1 MESEKEV
8 IARGSLKQLA
18 SALSK
23 AGMLIGGD
31 IKEDMLKDIDPSA
44 LAYEL
49 IEGRNSEETLHI
61 VSSEE
66 LQKAIDK
73 IMEQK
78 QPIKIEV
85 SRSADFKPLAAEIDA
100 QYKIRGREVEHTN
113 GSIND
118 FVMYFRDRLARMRQ
132 IIAQHSSY
140 GQFLQSLEHI
150 NDYASGREVYIFG
163 IVNRKIITKNNNL
176 MLELED
182 EEGYAKVM
190 FMNGSSKEAQELY
203 VNANSITND
212 EVIAIKGKISGP
224 FVIANMIV
232 WPDVPIRQQKKVEE
246 NINIAFLSDI
256 HVGSKLF
263 MEKNF
268 SKMIRWL
275 NGDADHTQMDM
286 VGGIKY
292 IVISGDDADG
302 IGVYPNQDRDLAVSD
317 MYTQYKMLFDF
328 VEAIPDYIHVF
339 IMPGNHDAVQRAEP
353 QPPLPQELIGD
364 FKKDNVHIVSN
375 PSYMTLHGLE
385 VLGYHGTSLDS
396 IISAIPNN
404 SYSVPEKAM
413 VELLKRRHLSPI
425 YGGNIIV
432 PSKTDNLVIDTI
444 PDILHMGHIHKNGTT
459 KYHGVTVINSGT
471 WQGRTDFQ
479 VRQGHIPTPCI
490 MPVFKSK
497 DYSVTSI
504 DFNR

>member
-8 IARGSLKQLA
+8 IARGSLKQLTT
-18 SALSK
+18 ALSK

-31 IKEDMLKDIDPSA
+31 IEEGMLSEIDPSA

-49 IEGRNSEETLHI
+49 IENKKSDEALHI
-61 VSSEE
+61 VTKDE
-66 LQKAIDK
+66 LQKAIDR

-85 SRSADFKPLAAEIDA
+85 SRSADYKPLAAEIDA
-100 QYKIRGREVEHTN
+100 QYKISGRAVEHTN
-113 GSIND
+113 GTVND
-118 FVMYFRDRLARMRQ
+118 FVMYFRDRLNRMRQ
-132 IIAQHSSY
+132 IIAQHSSN
-140 GQFLQSLEHI
+140 GQFLQNLSHI
-150 NDYASGREVYIFG
+150 KDYASGREVYILG
-163 IVNRKIITKNNNL
+163 IVSRKILTKNNNL

-182 EEGYAKVM
+182 EEDYAKVI

-203 VNANSITND
+203 VNANSLTND

-224 FVIANMIV
+224 FVIANAIV
-232 WPDVPIRQQKKVEE
+232 WPDVPIKQQKKIEDD
-246 NINIAFLSDI
+246 ISIAFLSDI

-275 NGDADHTQMDM
+275 NGDADHSQMDLA
-286 VGGIKY
+286 GSIKY
-292 IVISGDDADG
+292 LVISGDDADG
-302 IGVYPNQDRDLAVSD
+302 IGVYPNQDKDLAVSD

-328 VEAIPDYIHVF
+328 IEAIPDYIHVF

-375 PSYMTLHGLE
+375 PSYMNLHGLD

-404 SYSVPEKAM
+404 SYAVPEKAM

-432 PSKTDNLVIDTI
+432 PSKNDNLVIDTI

-490 MPVFKSK
+490 MPVFRAK
-497 DYSVTSI
+497 DYSVKSI